1 MKKTIIVSLIIISI
15 IIITIIIIQL
25 NQNKYIENYQDKL
38 LYPTK
43 GLKKEC
49 AQEGYLPAYM
59 PSSCIKKD
67 GYYNSLRNCK
77 CVDNDGYC
85 TICYEEIEHE
95 GLQGNNYGSPVQT

>member
-1 MKKTIIVSLIIISI
+1 MKKNIIVSLIILSIIILSI
-15 IIITIIIIQL
+15 IIIQFIQ
-25 NQNKYIENYQDKL
+25 NRYIENYQDKL

-59 PSSCIKKD
+59 PSSCIKKN
-67 GYYNSLRNCK
+67 GYYNNLRNCK

-95 GLQGNNYGSPVQT
+95 GLQDNNSPVQN